1 MDEAIP
7 MNPEEITP
15 AWLARTLGHPVAAV
29 EVLDQHAGTTG
40 RARLRLS
47 GAGAALPEHLFAKL
61 PPGDPNQRLMVQA
74 TGMGRNEARFYAE
87 LAATL
92 PLRLPRPW
100 FGAWNE
106 DGSAYAMLM
115 EDLVVAGCTFP
126 DLVAGPSLDFAER
139 VVTSLGHLHASFWND
154 PRFSAELSWIEPP
167 ARHEVG
173 PSLVAKALELFAA
186 ELPPASVELGRLY
199 TARAGEI
206 HDAWEQGETTLL
218 HGDAHLANLFDDGK
232 DAGFLDWGCI
242 ARGPG
247 MRDVSHFLTSSLP
260 PAARRRHEHE
270 LIGRYLGSLGEHAP
284 DFAEAWQ
291 RHRLHVAYTWVA
303 ASVTL
308 AMGDEWQPFAYAREA
323 VERANAAVSELD
335 SLGALREALGA

>member
-1 MDEAIP
+1 MS
-7 MNPEEITP
+7 PEEITP
-15 AWLARTLGHPVAAV
+15 AWLTRALGHPVASV
-29 EVLDQHAGTTG
+29 EILDQHAGTTG
-40 RARLRLS
+40 RARLHLS

-100 FGAWNE
+100 FGAWSE
-106 DGSAYAMLM
+106 DGAAYAMLM
-115 EDLVVAGCTFP
+115 EDLVAAGCTFP
-126 DLVAGPSLDFAER
+126 DLVAGPTLDFAER
-139 VVTSLGHLHASFWND
+139 VVTALGRLHARFWDD
-154 PRFSAELSWIEPP
+154 PRFAAELSWIEPP

-173 PSLVAKALELFAA
+173 PTLVARALELFAE
-186 ELPPASVELGRLY
+186 ELPPSCAELGRLY
-199 TARAGEI
+199 VAHTPEV

-218 HGDAHLANLFDDGK
+218 HGDAHLANLFADGE

-247 MRDVSHFLTSSLP
+247 MRDISHFLTSSLP
-260 PAARRRHEHE
+260 PATRRSQERA
-270 LIGRYLGSLGEHAP
+270 LIERYRAAVGECAP
-284 DFAEAWQ
+284 DFAEAWR
-291 RHRLHVAYTWVA
+291 RHRLHAAYTWVA

-323 VERANAAVSELD
+323 LARANAAVAELD